1 MEKPVVAIVGR
12 PNVGKSTLFNRLT
25 GGRTA
30 IVADVSGVTRDR
42 LYRDVEWN
50 RVVFSLIDTGGLFT
64 EDEEFAAHI
73 HEQVDKAISEA
84 DLVLLVVD
92 GRVGPTTEDVEI
104 AQLLQKTRRK
114 TVVAVNMVDNY
125 KDSHVAY
132 SFLELGLGE
141 PVPVSAVHG
150 LNIDG
155 LLDTISDCLAGTCTP
170 HSFSPD
176 APVLRIP
183 QAGRSPDA
191 EEEEEAGNKMPETGT
206 KKEDRLNRSPESSEV
221 DNQESD
227 LTSDF
232 PDPAAEVRVAVA
244 GRPNVGKSSLVN
256 AMLKEKRLIVS
267 DVPGTTR
274 DAIDTVL
281 TRDGR
286 RYILVDTSG
295 LKKRSRVTANVEYY
309 SMLRSL
315 KAIDRAD
322 VALLV
327 LDAGQG
333 TVEQDKKIGGYIQDA
348 GKGLIIVVN
357 KWDLVEEQDARSRFD
372 RHIRTELDF
381 LSYAVIHYVSANS
394 GKGVVKIFDHID
406 NVNQQQTRRISTGN
420 LNTWLN
426 ETICLN
432 PPPSIKG
439 QEIKIYY
446 VVQASIKPPT
456 FVFFVNKPE
465 KLHFSY
471 KRYLERRLRESY
483 GFEGTPL
490 RLIFRPALQS
500 GLEVRCSIFSRP
512 A

>member
-1 MEKPVVAIVGR
+1 MAKPVVAIVGR

-50 RVVFSLIDTGGLFT
+50 RAVFSLIDTGGLFP

-73 HEQVDKAISEA
+73 QEQVDKAISEA

-104 AQLLQKTRRK
+104 AQLLQKNRKK
-114 TVVAVNMVDNY
+114 TVIAVNMVDNY
-125 KDSHVAY
+125 KDSQVAY
-132 SFLELGLGE
+132 SFLELGLGD
-141 PVPVSAVHG
+141 PVPVSALHG

-155 LLDTISDCLAGTCTP
+155 LLDRVGELL
-170 HSFSPD
+170 SPTSEAQD
-176 APVLRIP
+176 
-183 QAGRSPDA
+183 
-191 EEEEEAGNKMPETGT
+191 EEEEI
-206 KKEDRLNRSPESSEV
+206 
-221 DNQESD
+221 
-227 LTSDF
+227 
-232 PDPAAEVRVAVA
+232 RVAVA

-256 AMLKEKRLIVS
+256 ALLKEKRLIVS

-286 RYILVDTSG
+286 RYVLVDTSG
-295 LKKRSRVTANVEYY
+295 LKKRSRVTVNVEYY

-322 VALLV
+322 VVLLV

-333 TVEQDKKIGGYIQDA
+333 TVEQDKKIGGYIQEA
-348 GKGLIIVVN
+348 GKGLVIVVN
-357 KWDLVEEQDARSRFD
+357 KWDLVEAQDARNRFD
-372 RHIRTELDF
+372 RLVRTELDF

-394 GKGVVKIFDHID
+394 GKGVLKILDHID
-406 NVNQQQTRRISTGN
+406 NVNQQQTRRIGTGN
-420 LNTWLN
+420 LNAWLS
-426 ETICLN
+426 ETMCLN
-432 PPPSIKG
+432 PPPSVKG
-439 QEIKIYY
+439 QEVKIYY
-446 VVQASIKPPT
+446 VAQVSTKPPT

-465 KLHFSY
+465 ILHFSY

-490 RLIFRPALQS
+490 QLIFRQRS
-500 GLEVRCSIFSRP
+500 SRG
-512 A
+512 

>member
-1 MEKPVVAIVGR
+1 MAKPVVAIVGR

-50 RVVFSLIDTGGLFT
+50 RAIFSLIDTGGLFPD
-64 EDEEFAAHI
+64 DEEFAAHI

-92 GRVGPTTEDVEI
+92 GRVGPTNEDVEI

-114 TVVAVNMVDNY
+114 TVIAVNMVDNY

-132 SFLELGLGE
+132 SFLELGLGD
-141 PVPVSAVHG
+141 PVPISAVHG

-155 LLDTISDCLAGTCTP
+155 LLDRIVESL
-170 HSFSPD
+170 SP
-176 APVLRIP
+176 ASEI
-183 QAGRSPDA
+183 Q
-191 EEEEEAGNKMPETGT
+191 EEEEEI
-206 KKEDRLNRSPESSEV
+206 
-221 DNQESD
+221 
-227 LTSDF
+227 
-232 PDPAAEVRVAVA
+232 RVAVA

-256 AMLKEKRLIVS
+256 ALLKEKRLIVS

-281 TRDGR
+281 IRDGR
-286 RYILVDTSG
+286 RYVLVDTSG
-295 LKKRSRVTANVEYY
+295 LRKRSRVTENVEYY

-322 VALLV
+322 VVLLV

-333 TVEQDKKIGGYIQDA
+333 TVEQDKKIAGYIQEA
-348 GKGLIIVVN
+348 GKGLVIIVN
-357 KWDLVEEQDARSRFD
+357 KWDLVEAQDARSSFD
-372 RHIRTELDF
+372 RLVRSELDF
-381 LSYAVIHYVSANS
+381 LSFAAIHYVSATN
-394 GKGVVKIFDHID
+394 GKGVLKILDHID

-420 LNTWLN
+420 LNTWLS

-432 PPPSIKG
+432 PPPSVKG
-439 QEIKIYY
+439 REIKIYY
-446 VVQASIKPPT
+446 VAQVSIKPPT

-465 KLHFSY
+465 ILHFSY

-490 RLIFRPALQS
+490 QLIFRPRS
-500 GLEVRCSIFSRP
+500 TRD
-512 A
+512 

>member
-1 MEKPVVAIVGR
+1 MAKPVVAIVGR
-12 PNVGKSTLFNRLT
+12 PNVGKSALFNRLT

-50 RVVFSLIDTGGLFT
+50 RAVFSLIDTGGLFP

-73 HEQVDKAISEA
+73 QEQVDKAISEA

-114 TVVAVNMVDNY
+114 TVIAVNMVDNY
-125 KDSHVAY
+125 KESHVAY
-132 SFLELGLGE
+132 NFLELGLGD
-141 PVPVSAVHG
+141 PVPVSALHG
-150 LNIDG
+150 LNIDE
-155 LLDTISDCLAGTCTP
+155 LLDRVVDLL
-170 HSFSPD
+170 SPTSEVQD
-176 APVLRIP
+176 
-183 QAGRSPDA
+183 
-191 EEEEEAGNKMPETGT
+191 EEEEI
-206 KKEDRLNRSPESSEV
+206 
-221 DNQESD
+221 
-227 LTSDF
+227 
-232 PDPAAEVRVAVA
+232 RVAVV

-256 AMLKEKRLIVS
+256 ALLKEKRLIVS
-267 DVPGTTR
+267 DLPGTTR

-286 RYILVDTSG
+286 RYVLVDTSG

-322 VALLV
+322 IALLV

-333 TVEQDKKIGGYIQDA
+333 TVEQDKKIGGHIQEA
-348 GKGLIIVVN
+348 GKGLVIVVN
-357 KWDLVEEQDARSRFD
+357 KWDLVETQDARNRFE
-372 RHIRTELDF
+372 RLVRTELDF

-394 GKGVVKIFDHID
+394 GKGVLKILDHVD

-426 ETICLN
+426 ETVCLN
-432 PPPSIKG
+432 PPPSVKG
-439 QEIKIYY
+439 QEVKIYY
-446 VVQASIKPPT
+446 VVQVSVKPPT
-456 FVFFVNKPE
+456 FVFFVNKPD

-490 RLIFRPALQS
+490 QLIFRPRS
-500 GLEVRCSIFSRP
+500 SRG
-512 A
+512 

>member
-1 MEKPVVAIVGR
+1 MAKPVVAIVGR

-50 RVVFSLIDTGGLFT
+50 RAIFSLIDTGGLFPD
-64 EDEEFAAHI
+64 DEEFAVHI

-92 GRVGPTTEDVEI
+92 GRVGPTNEDVEI
-104 AQLLQKTRRK
+104 AQLLQKTRSK

-132 SFLELGLGE
+132 SFLELGLGD
-141 PVPVSAVHG
+141 PVPISAVHG

-155 LLDTISDCLAGTCTP
+155 LLDRVVDLL
-170 HSFSPD
+170 SPTSELQ
-176 APVLRIP
+176 V
-183 QAGRSPDA
+183 
-191 EEEEEAGNKMPETGT
+191 EEEEI
-206 KKEDRLNRSPESSEV
+206 
-221 DNQESD
+221 
-227 LTSDF
+227 
-232 PDPAAEVRVAVA
+232 RVAVA

-256 AMLKEKRLIVS
+256 ALLKEKRLIVS

-281 TRDGR
+281 IRDER
-286 RYILVDTSG
+286 RYVLVDTSG
-295 LKKRSRVTANVEYY
+295 LRKRSRVTENVEYY

-322 VALLV
+322 VILLV
-327 LDAGQG
+327 LDASQG
-333 TVEQDKKIGGYIQDA
+333 TVEQDKKIAGYIQEA
-348 GKGLIIVVN
+348 GKGLVIVVN
-357 KWDLVEEQDARSRFD
+357 KWDLVEAQDARSSFD
-372 RHIRTELDF
+372 RLVRSELDF
-381 LSYAVIHYVSANS
+381 LNFAAIHYVSATS
-394 GKGVVKIFDHID
+394 GKGVLKILDHID

-426 ETICLN
+426 ETLCLN
-432 PPPSIKG
+432 PPPSVKG
-439 QEIKIYY
+439 RDIKIYY
-446 VVQASIKPPT
+446 AAQVSIKPPT

-465 KLHFSY
+465 ILHFSY

-490 RLIFRPALQS
+490 RLIFRPRS
-500 GLEVRCSIFSRP
+500 TRD
-512 A
+512 

>member
-1 MEKPVVAIVGR
+1 MAKPVVAIVGR

-50 RVVFSLIDTGGLFT
+50 RAVFSLIDTGGFFT

-141 PVPVSAVHG
+141 PVPVSALHG

-155 LLDTISDCLAGTCTP
+155 LLDRISARLAGT
-170 HSFSPD
+170 
-176 APVLRIP
+176 
-183 QAGRSPDA
+183 
-191 EEEEEAGNKMPETGT
+191 EAGSKMSETGK
-206 KKEDRLNRSPESSEV
+206 KKEDHLKRSPESSEE
-221 DNQESD
+221 DSQESD
-227 LTSDF
+227 LTSDLLH
-232 PDPAAEVRVAVA
+232 PASEVRVAVA

-267 DVPGTTR
+267 DLPGTTR

-286 RYILVDTSG
+286 RYVLVDTFG
-295 LKKRSRVTANVEYY
+295 LRKRSRVTANVEYY

-327 LDAGQG
+327 IDAGQG

-357 KWDLVEEQDARSRFD
+357 KWDLVEEQDARSRFE
-372 RHIRTELDF
+372 RLIRTELDF

-406 NVNQQQTRRISTGN
+406 NVNQQQTRRIGTGN

-426 ETICLN
+426 ETVCLN
-432 PPPSIKG
+432 PPPSVKG

-465 KLHFSY
+465 MLHFSY

-490 RLIFRPALQS
+490 RLIFRPRS
-500 GLEVRCSIFSRP
+500 K
-512 A
+512 

>member
-1 MEKPVVAIVGR
+1 MAKPVVAIVGR

-50 RVVFSLIDTGGLFT
+50 RAVFSLIDTGGFFT

-104 AQLLQKTRRK
+104 ARLLQKTRRK

-141 PVPVSAVHG
+141 PVPVSALHG

-155 LLDTISDCLAGTCTP
+155 LLDRISARLAGTCTL
-170 HSFSPD
+170 HSFRPG
-176 APVLRIP
+176 V
-183 QAGRSPDA
+183 SPDA
-191 EEEEEAGNKMPETGT
+191 EEEAGSKMSETGK
-206 KKEDRLNRSPESSEV
+206 KKEDHLKRSPESSEE
-221 DNQESD
+221 DSQESD
-227 LTSDF
+227 LTSDLLH
-232 PDPAAEVRVAVA
+232 PASEVRVAVA

-286 RYILVDTSG
+286 RYVLVDTYG
-295 LKKRSRVTANVEYY
+295 LRKRSRVTANVEYY

-357 KWDLVEEQDARSRFD
+357 KGDLVEEQDARSRFE
-372 RHIRTELDF
+372 RLIRTELDF

-406 NVNQQQTRRISTGN
+406 NVNQQQTRRIGTGN

-426 ETICLN
+426 ETVCLN
-432 PPPSIKG
+432 PPPSVKG
-439 QEIKIYY
+439 QDVKIYY
-446 VVQASIKPPT
+446 VVQVSIKPPT

-465 KLHFSY
+465 MLHFSY

-490 RLIFRPALQS
+490 RLIFRPRS
-500 GLEVRCSIFSRP
+500 K
-512 A
+512 